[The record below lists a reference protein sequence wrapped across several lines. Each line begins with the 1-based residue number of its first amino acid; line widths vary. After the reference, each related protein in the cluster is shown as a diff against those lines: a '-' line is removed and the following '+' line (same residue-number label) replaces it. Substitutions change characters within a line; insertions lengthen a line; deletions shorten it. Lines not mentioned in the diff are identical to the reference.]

1 MTVNLDVFNQVLD
14 VGLWVENTVFGWS
27 GTVNDELSGSLFGL
41 LSLYEDRDMIRVG
54 IKLV

>member
-41 LSLYEDRDMIRVG
+41 LSL
-54 IKLV
+54 